1 MEQMPNGSRVVRLP
15 DRAGLTAFT
24 QGSNALKPEM
34 LTIPMAERTA
44 RSYAKIAKSWRNED
58 HQVLRA
64 GDRALSGDEAAWMHH
79 LLANPNVD
87 VYANHMNRLMKSYSL
102 VRQSFLNGRAMDF
115 ERALA
120 STNLGAGY
128 ADGNAM
134 ATLNLDTTMTSVLY
148 DNQHLVLWNWLNRVP
163 SINPLYQWTER
174 DQYGSTRGG
183 FAFAQGGVPATGVGA
198 WTRNQ
203 AQVCFFGVRRG
214 ITDVEAQSGLLGGV
228 MVDPVQ
234 EEDRDGAFQLLGLAE
249 GNFTFADP
257 TITDNYGNT
266 VNYPGMIMQMIDGS
280 TYNYQYFGPNTGSAN
295 QALNGLQHYGRAA
308 AGVNVYDLQGKYLEF
323 GDLNNASGT
332 LYNQGKLGSF
342 ANVRMF
348 ATPNT
353 LVDLSNLRAF
363 TERRLLGPEI
373 PVGRSGMGFVTGEP
387 IPSHATPFGTIP
399 FTASIFLNEVPN
411 GQPIQNGLGDA
422 LSPAQPTFS
431 ASATSS
437 VPSGVTSYFLAQNGI
452 DQSDAA
458 TYYYWVTASNDN
470 GETAP
475 VGTVAASGTVPD
487 VDGVAV
493 TVAVGQIVSLT
504 ITPGASNGNV
514 LTRFRIYRGTYN
526 SINDPNT
533 QIIGHVAVNP
543 NSPAAQTFYD
553 NNSTRSGTSMAL
565 ILERTPNNLAIA
577 QLAPMTKYP
586 LAIVETKVEWLLL
599 LYHVLA
605 IKARQRAYLFLNI
618 GRFLPY
624 VNT

>member
-1 MEQMPNGSRVVRLP
+1 MGQVMDMPTHGQINTRLLGAMVNGTS
-15 DRAGLTAFT
+15 
-24 QGSNALKPEM
+24 ALKPGVWD
-34 LTIPMAERTA
+34 IPMEERNIFSYETLA
-44 RSYAKIAKSWRNED
+44 RSWRNQD
-58 HQVLRA
+58 SQVLNI
-64 GDRALSGDEAAWMHH
+64 GDRVLSGDEAAYARI
-79 LLANPNVD
+79 LYKNPNIGQW
-87 VYANHMNRLMKSYSL
+87 NQLQKSYSL
-102 VRQSFLNGRAMDF
+102 MRQSFLNGRALDF

-174 DQYGSTRGG
+174 DQYGSIRGG
-183 FAFAQGGVPATGVGA
+183 FAFAQGGVPATGIGA

-249 GNFTFADP
+249 NNFSFADP
-257 TITDNYGNT
+257 TVTDNYGNG
-266 VNYPGMIMQMIDGS
+266 VNFPGLIMQMIDGG
-280 TYNYQYFGPNTGSAN
+280 TLDYQYFGPN
-295 QALNGLQHYGRAA
+295 ALNGQQHYGRAP
-308 AGVNVYDLQGKYLEF
+308 AGMGVTDLQGKYLEF
-323 GDLNNASGT
+323 GDINTSASS

-342 ANVRMF
+342 ANLRMF

-353 LVDLSNLRAF
+353 LTDLSNLRAF

-373 PVGRSGMGFVTGEP
+373 PTGRSGMGFVTGEP
-387 IPSHATPFGTIP
+387 IPSYASPFGIVP
-399 FTASIFLNEVPN
+399 FTASIFLQEVPN
-411 GQPIQNGLGDA
+411 GQPIQDGNSDA
-422 LSPAQPTFS
+422 LAPAQPTFTAS
-431 ASATSS
+431 ASSTL
-437 VPSGVTSYFLAQNGI
+437 PSGVKASYFVASNGLGE
-452 DQSDAA
+452 SDAA
-458 TYYYWVTASNDN
+458 TYYYWVSAANDN
-470 GETAP
+470 GESAP
-475 VGTVAASGTVPD
+475 VGTSAATASTPD

-493 TVAVGQIVSLT
+493 SVDVGQVVTLT
-504 ITPGASNGNV
+504 ITPGSSNGNV

-533 QIIGHVAVNP
+533 QIIGHIAVNP
-543 NSPAAQTFYD
+543 NSPATQNWYD
-553 NNSTRSGTSMAL
+553 NNSTRSGTSIAL
-565 ILERTPNNLAIA
+565 ILERTPNNTALA

-599 LYHVLA
+599 LYHVLV
-605 IKARQRAYLFLNI
+605 IKARQRAWLYLNV

-624 VNT
+624 VNA

>member
-1 MEQMPNGSRVVRLP
+1 MQQIASGQTTARLADWAAMTAGTSALNP
-15 DRAGLTAFT
+15 DTLR
-24 QGSNALKPEM
+24 
-34 LTIPMAERTA
+34 IPVSERTA
-44 RSYAKIAKSWRNED
+44 QSYAKIAKSWKNQD
-58 HQVLRA
+58 HQVIGA
-64 GDRALSGDEAAWMHH
+64 GARPYTGDEAAWIHH
-79 LLANPNVD
+79 LIGNPNVGS
-87 VYANHMNRLMKSYSL
+87 YAGLMKSYSL

-148 DNQHLVLWNWLNRVP
+148 DNQHLVMWNWLNRVP

-174 DQYGSTRGG
+174 DQYGSVRGG
-183 FAFAQGGVPATGVGA
+183 FAFAQGGIPATGVGA

-249 GNFTFADP
+249 QNFTFADP
-257 TITDNYGNT
+257 TVTDNYANS
-266 VNYPGMIMQMIDGS
+266 VNYPGMIMQMIDGGTFNS
-280 TYNYQYFGPNTGSAN
+280 QYFGPNTGGST
-295 QALNGLQHYGRAA
+295 QALNGQQHYGRAA
-308 AGVNVYDLQGKYLEF
+308 AGVNVVDLQGKYLEF
-323 GDLNNASGT
+323 GDLNKASGT
-332 LYNQGKLGSF
+332 LYQQGKLGSF
-342 ANVRMF
+342 ANLRMF
-348 ATPNT
+348 APPQV

-373 PVGRSGMGFVTGEP
+373 PTGRSGMGFVTGEP
-387 IPSHATPFGTIP
+387 IPSYASPFGIIP
-399 FTASIFLNEVPN
+399 FTASIFLNETPN
-411 GQPIQNGLGDA
+411 GQPIQTGNSDA
-422 LSPAQPTFS
+422 LAPAQPTF
-431 ASATSS
+431 TEEIPSS
-437 VPSGVTSYFLAQNGI
+437 VPAGVTSYFLADNGVG
-452 DQSDAA
+452 QSDAG
-458 TYYYWVTASNDN
+458 TYYYWVSSVNDN
-470 GETAP
+470 GESAP
-475 VGTVAASGTVPD
+475 VGVAAATATVPD
-487 VDGVAV
+487 PDGVAV
-493 TVAVGQIVSLT
+493 SVDVGQIVAFT

-514 LTRFRIYRGTYN
+514 VTRFRIYRGTYD

-543 NSPAAQTFYD
+543 VSPAAQTFYD

-565 ILERTPNNLAIA
+565 ILERTPNNLAVA

-599 LYHVLA
+599 LYHVIA
-605 IKARQRAYLFLNI
+605 MKARQRAFLFLNI
-618 GRFLPY
+618 GQFLPY
-624 VNT
+624 VNN

>member
-1 MEQMPNGSRVVRLP
+1 MQAIANGARVSRLP
-15 DRAGLTAFT
+15 DRASLTSLT
-24 QGSNALKPEM
+24 QGSNALKPDM
-34 LTIPMAERTA
+34 LQIPMSERTA
-44 RSYAKIAKSWRNED
+44 YSYNRMVKSWRNQD
-58 HQVLRA
+58 HQVIRA
-64 GDRALSGDEAAWMHH
+64 GERALTGDEASWLHH
-79 LLANPNVD
+79 LIGNPNVG
-87 VYANHMNRLMKSYSL
+87 VYANHMNQLMKSYSL
-102 VRQSFLNGRAMDF
+102 VRQSFLNGRALDF

-174 DQYGSTRGG
+174 DQYGSVRGG
-183 FAFAQGGVPATGVGA
+183 FAFAQGGVPATGIGA

-249 GNFTFADP
+249 GNFTWADP
-257 TITDNYGNT
+257 TVTDNYGNT
-266 VNYPGMIMQMIDGS
+266 VNYPGMIMQMLDGS
-280 TYNYQYFGPNTGSAN
+280 TFNYQYFGPNTGSAT
-295 QALNGLQHYGRAA
+295 QALNGQQHYGRAA

-323 GDLNNASGT
+323 GDLNDAAGT
-332 LYNQGKLGSF
+332 LYNVGKLGSF

-348 ATPNT
+348 ATPQT
-353 LVDLSNLRAF
+353 LVDMSNLRAF
-363 TERRLLGPEI
+363 TERRFLGPEI
-373 PVGRSGMGFVTGEP
+373 PEGRSGMGFVTGEP

-411 GQPIQNGLGDA
+411 GQPIQDGNGDA
-422 LSPAQPTFS
+422 LSPAQPTFT
-431 ASATSS
+431 ATATSTP
-437 VPSGVTSYFLAQNGI
+437 PSGVQSYFLAANGVG
-452 DQSDAA
+452 QSDEG
-458 TYYYWVTASNDN
+458 TYYYWVASTNDN
-470 GETAP
+470 GESAP
-475 VGTVAASGTVPD
+475 VGTAAATATDPTPD
-487 VDGVAV
+487 GIAVAV
-493 TVAVGQIVSLT
+493 TPGQIVTLT
-504 ITPGASNGNV
+504 ITPGASNGNP

-526 SINDPNT
+526 SISDPNT

-543 NSPAAQTFYD
+543 NAPAAQTFYD
-553 NNSTRSGTSMAL
+553 NNSTRNGTSIAL

-599 LYHVLA
+599 LYHVLVM
-605 IKARQRAYLFLNI
+605 KARQRAYLFLNV